1 MCTHKT
7 FKQQAKCKEYSKQ
20 SILDDIRDKA
30 SSPQK
35 KKKTN
40 LRLIHFHQH
49 RKIRIGKIEYFDP
62 RMSNCQLRPLY

>member
-35 KKKTN
+35 KKKPKTN
-40 LRLIHFHQH
+40 PFPSTQKDRN
-49 RKIRIGKIEYFDP
+49 R
-62 RMSNCQLRPLY
+62 